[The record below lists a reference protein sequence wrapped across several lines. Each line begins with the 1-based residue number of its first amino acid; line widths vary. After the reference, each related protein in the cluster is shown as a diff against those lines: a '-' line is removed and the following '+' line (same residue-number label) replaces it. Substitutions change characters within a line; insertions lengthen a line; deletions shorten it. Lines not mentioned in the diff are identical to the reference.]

1 MKKVTY
7 DDTRDCAIR
16 IIEKLNAL
24 GILPDSIFY
33 EDKHARR
40 AAIQVTMSTPLREA
54 SRRLTMLRQGQ
65 GGADDNDNGKRRKR
79 AADNGVAE

>member
-24 GILPDSIFY
+24 GILPDTIFDEDIYFDIQDSITEEY
-33 EDKHARR
+33 NELLGLD
-40 AAIQVTMSTPLREA
+40 I
-54 SRRLTMLRQGQ
+54 
-65 GGADDNDNGKRRKR
+65 DDNF
-79 AADNGVAE
+79 EIEIL